1 MVIGQVLSAVVV
13 AVLLVAVAVGWA
25 MRGAMEVR
33 QYLTPPRQ
41 RRRLAAVR
49 PAILNLV
56 SNRTLIFVTA
66 FLLAL
71 ALFFFAR
78 FMDRALPVLGAVV
91 LSFAYALLC
100 AMVTGF
106 TVWMR
111 IQREQDDGAARTGPE
126 SFRWA
131 AWVGV
136 GLGTAAVAYLVVDV
150 ITNLTS

>member
-1 MVIGQVLSAVVV
+1 MVVGQIMWAVVV

-33 QYLTPPRQ
+33 QHLTPPRQ
-41 RRRLAAVR
+41 RRRLVAVR

-56 SNRTLIFVTA
+56 SNRTLILVGA
-66 FLLAL
+66 VLLAL

-78 FMDRALPVLGAVV
+78 SMDRGLPVLGAVV
-91 LSFAYALLC
+91 LSLSYALLC

-111 IQREQDDGAARTGPE
+111 AQRDPAGGDIRTGPE

-136 GLGTAAVAYLVVDV
+136 GLGATAVAYLVVDV
-150 ITNLTS
+150 ITNGAL

>member
-13 AVLLVAVAVGWA
+13 AVLLVAVAVGWT
-25 MRGAMEVR
+25 MRGAMEVH
-33 QYLTPPRQ
+33 QYLIPPRQ
-41 RRRLAAVR
+41 LRRIPAVR
-49 PAILNLV
+49 PAILGLL
-56 SNRTLIFVTA
+56 SNRTLIFASA
-66 FLLAL
+66 FLLAF
-71 ALFFFAR
+71 ALLFFAR
-78 FMDRALPVLGAVV
+78 FMDRGLPVMGAVV

-111 IQREQDDGAARTGPE
+111 AQREPAREASRPGPE

-136 GLGTAAVAYLVVDV
+136 GLGATAVAYLVADLV
-150 ITNLTS
+150 TNLAV